1 MHSEDYIREKTGLL
15 LVDPYNDF
23 LSPTGKLWPQ
33 AKEVAEEV
41 NLLSNLKSIV
51 DAARQS
57 GVRIFF
63 VPHHRWEPGDYEQ
76 WKYPHARQLKGAKNR
91 VFEKGGWGGDWHPDF
106 IPEEGDIIIKEHWGS
121 SGFANT
127 DLDFQLKQYGIDKI
141 ILIGMLA
148 NTCIESTG
156 RFGVEL
162 GYHLTLVKDAT
173 AAFSRE
179 EMHAAEVNAP
189 TFAHVVAT
197 TREIIDGLSKL

>member
-33 AKEVAEEV
+33 AKEVAEEM
-41 NLLSNLKSIV
+41 NLLPNLKSIV

-63 VPHHRWEPGDYEQ
+63 VPHHRWEPGDYEH
-76 WKYPHARQLKGAKNR
+76 WKYPHPRQLKGAKIR
-91 VFEKGGWGGDWHPDF
+91 VFERGGWGGDWHPDF
-106 IPEEGDIIIKEHWGS
+106 IPQEGDIIIKEHWGS

-162 GYHLTLVKDAT
+162 GYHLTLVEDAT

>member
-1 MHSEDYIREKTGLL
+1 MHSEGYIREKTGLL

-57 GVRIFF
+57 GVRIFV
-63 VPHHRWEPGDYEQ
+63 VPHHRWEPGDYEH
-76 WKYPHARQLKGAKNR
+76 WKYPHARQLKGAENR

-106 IPEEGDIIIKEHWGS
+106 IPEEGDIIVKEHWGS

-148 NTCIESTG
+148 NTCIEATG

-162 GYHLTLVKDAT
+162 GYHLSLVKDAT

-179 EMHAAEVNAP
+179 CPVEGTPSANP
-189 TFAHVVAT
+189 TRAGHEKQNGV
-197 TREIIDGLSKL
+197 R